1 MNPLTIIVLF
11 SILLS
16 FAQVNSLIN
25 DKRTSPSFKMM
36 SVKIDIVSKEMAIT
50 EPIKKRI
57 DEKIGKVIEKLGNP
71 NLVNSAHV
79 TLRLHKNNPN
89 EVHSLTTKRDS
100 QISEVTLR
108 MKGGKFL
115 HASERTDDMYASI
128 DLCSH
133 KLAKK
138 LKSFKEKVK
147 EKHAKDVE
155 KDTNQFFDESELIVT
170 LDDKYKELAK
180 VSDLFSVFP
189 GKVQLKQF
197 EMTPM
202 TLDQAAEQLLLTD
215 HDFLMFK
222 NLDKGDEINV
232 VYRRKSG
239 GIAYITP

>member
-1 MNPLTIIVLF
+1 MNSSIIIVLIT
-11 SILLS
+11 ILLLL
-16 FAQVNSLIN
+16 QVNSLIN
-25 DKRTSPSFKMM
+25 DKRPSPSFKMM
-36 SVKIDIVSKEMAIT
+36 SVKIDVTSKEMPVT
-50 EPIKKRI
+50 ETLKKRI

-79 TLRLHKNNPN
+79 TLRLHKHNPN

-138 LKSFKEKVK
+138 LKSYKEKVK
-147 EKHAKDVE
+147 EKHAKEVE

-170 LDDKYKELAK
+170 LDDRYKELAK
-180 VSDLFSVFP
+180 LSDVFSIMP
-189 GKVQLKQF
+189 QKVQLKQF
-197 EMTPM
+197 EMSPM
-202 TLDQAAEQLLLTD
+202 TLDQATEQLLLTD

-222 NLDKGDEINV
+222 NLDKANEINV
-232 VYRRKSG
+232 VYKRKSG
-239 GIAYITP
+239 GIACITP